1 MERETQTHLFHVKS
15 ALSLFDA
22 ATVFKLIICLCKV
35 IDELLHSPRNW
46 GHTHSETIILRY
58 SCVTVRIRHTD
69 ALVTI

>member
-1 MERETQTHLFHVKS
+1 
-15 ALSLFDA
+15 
-22 ATVFKLIICLCKV
+22 VFKLIICLCKV